1 MRVTTEIGN
10 RHQFV
15 LKQAL
20 LVYEDQ
26 VSNRE
31 EFVTVHEILREG
43 AEPRELRLGPGT
55 LLTTAFLKQLCGGLE
70 RRTKA
75 IILPENVLACTSDVL
90 VWWTPQ
96 RLHRMFFSDGAEDR
110 RQINGRLCPHPP
122 LVWSVRHGRLSLRA
136 LVQSVRPA
144 AATPLMVSPYWNT
157 ESARGSVCE
166 GDMRRPRET
175 DVTNMLEWE
184 EGFFNSC
191 FTHPSGM
198 GKLTTH
204 PEGFIGLWTELADQR
219 QFPSRYLV
227 PARQTLQ
234 QFVGEAA

>member
-1 MRVTTEIGN
+1 MRLCV
-10 RHQFV
+10 
-15 LKQAL
+15 QAPSR
-20 LVYEDQ
+20 
-26 VSNRE
+26 SNRGWG
-31 EFVTVHEILREG
+31 R
-43 AEPRELRLGPGT
+43 GT
-55 LLTTAFLKQLCGGLE
+55 LLTTAFLKQLCRSLE
-70 RRTKA
+70 QKA
-75 IILPENVLACTSDVL
+75 KACILSENVLAYTLGLL

-96 RLHRMFFSDGAEDR
+96 RLHRMFLSDGAEDR
-110 RQINGRLCPHPP
+110 RQVNGRLCPHPP

-136 LVQSVRPA
+136 LVQSVRPE
-144 AATPLMVSPYWNT
+144 AATPLMVAPYWNT
-157 ESARGSVCE
+157 ESSRGSVCE

-204 PEGFIGLWTELADQR
+204 PEGFIGLWTELADQP

-227 PARQTLQ
+227 PARQTVQ

>member
-10 RHQFV
+10 RHEFV

-26 VSNRE
+26 VSRRE
-31 EFVTVHEILREG
+31 QFVTVHEILREG
-43 AEPRELRLGPGT
+43 AEPQQPRLGPGT
-55 LLTTAFLKQLCGGLE
+55 LLTTSFLKQLCRGLE

>member
-26 VSNRE
+26 ISQRE
-31 EFVTVHEILREG
+31 QFVTVHEVLREG
-43 AEPRELRLGPGT
+43 AEPQQPRLGPGT
-55 LLTTAFLKQLCGGLE
+55 LLTTSFLKHLCRGLE
-70 RRTKA
+70 RTTKA

-110 RQINGRLCPHPP
+110 RQINGRLYPHPS
-122 LVWSVRHGRLSLRA
+122 LVWCVRHGRLSLRA
-136 LVQSVRPA
+136 LGESVRPTVIA
-144 AATPLMVSPYWNT
+144 PLMVAPYWNT
-157 ESARGSVCE
+157 EPSRGDVCE

-175 DVTNMLEWE
+175 DVTNVLEWE
-184 EGFFNSC
+184 EGFFNSR
-191 FTHPSGM
+191 FTHPSGV

-204 PEGFIGLWTELADQR
+204 PGGFMALWTELADKY
-219 QFPSRYLV
+219 QFPSQYLV

-234 QFVGEAA
+234 QFVGEA